1 MGKNINIERKEFAE
15 TLYMQGV
22 PQNAIAEKVG
32 TSANTINRWVKEGS
46 WAEKRA
52 AQSLTRKEVVNNVL
66 RSVNK
71 LAEKLGEVEDISSVS
86 GIADQLSKLSATI
99 NKLDKEASVVDFVE
113 CFMAFGRGLEYQA
126 ETDPE
131 ITAEFRK
138 MVNKYQN
145 KYILE
150 LLGSKA
156 Q

>member
-113 CFMAFGRGLEYQA
+113 CFMAFGRWLEYQA
-126 ETDPE
+126 ETAPA